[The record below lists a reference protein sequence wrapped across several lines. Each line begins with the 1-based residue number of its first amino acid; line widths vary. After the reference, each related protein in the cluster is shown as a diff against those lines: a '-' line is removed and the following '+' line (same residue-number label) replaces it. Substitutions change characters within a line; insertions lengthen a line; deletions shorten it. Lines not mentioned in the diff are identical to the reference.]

1 MTDALIE
8 EFVRTLKRKGRSPNT
23 LDAYRWALGDWIH
36 FLQVRQVEEPRLWT
50 RQIVEF
56 WQDSLEARLKPKSRS
71 LAATALRVFLAWCG
85 ERGKVQPD
93 LHRFVDQVSVPK
105 RIPRP
110 LPAEDLT
117 ALKEYFRSCPPRGE
131 LVARRDRAL
140 FLFLV
145 GTCARV
151 SEALSLS
158 RTDLLEDGTARVVE
172 KGGHDHILVTPKFAL
187 VAVRDYLSVRTDSH
201 PALWVTHDDRPTRP
215 LTPANVRHIWQR
227 VAEHLGLSSWT
238 THQLRHT
245 GATELLNAGV
255 ALEVIAA
262 QLGHHGLASVQIY
275 AQLRMS
281 RRREAADVLDGSFD
295 VQPEKTEKTVIFRK
309 PRKRSRGSAQ

>member
-8 EFVRTLKRKGRSPNT
+8 EFLRTLRRKGRSVNT
-23 LDAYRWALGDWIH
+23 LDAYRWALGDWIR
-36 FLQVRQVEEPRLWT
+36 FLEARHVAEPKLWT

-56 WQDSLEARLKPKSRS
+56 WQDSLEARLQPKSRS

-145 GTCARV
+145 GSCARV
-151 SEALSLS
+151 SEALSLN
-158 RTDLLEDGTARVVE
+158 RTDLQEDGTARVVE
-172 KGGHDHILVTPKFAL
+172 KGGHDHILLTPKFAL
-187 VAVRDYLSVRTDSH
+187 IAVRDYLAARVDAH
-201 PALWVTHDDRPTRP
+201 PALWVTHDDRPQGARP

-227 VAEHLGLSSWT
+227 VAERLGLSSWT

-281 RRREAADVLDGSFD
+281 RRHEAANVLDSSFD
-295 VQPEKTEKTVIFRK
+295 VQPEKTVRFRK
-309 PRKRSRGSAQ
+309 PPRPKKRSH

>member
-1 MTDALIE
+1 MVD
-8 EFVRTLKRKGRSPNT
+8 EFLRTLKRKGRSPNT
-23 LDAYRWALGDWIH
+23 LDAYRWALGDWIR
-36 FLQVRQVEEPRLWT
+36 FLELRHVAEPRLWT

-56 WQDSLEARLKPKSRS
+56 WQDSLEERLQPKSRS
-71 LAATALRVFLAWCG
+71 LAATALRVFLAWCE

-93 LHRFVDQVSVPK
+93 LHRFVDQVTVPR

-110 LPAEDLT
+110 VPAEDLGL
-117 ALKEYFRSCPPRGE
+117 LKQYFRSCPPRGE
-131 LVARRDRAL
+131 VMARRDRAL
-140 FLFLV
+140 FLFLI

-151 SEALSLS
+151 SEALSVN
-158 RTDLLEDGTARVVE
+158 RTDLQEDGTARVVE

-187 VAVRDYLSVRTDSH
+187 IALRDYLSVRTDSH
-201 PALWVTHDDRPTRP
+201 PALWVTHDVRPTRS
-215 LTPANVRHIWQR
+215 LTPAAVRKIWRR

-281 RRREAADVLDGSFD
+281 RRREAADVLDESFD
-295 VQPEKTEKTVIFRK
+295 VQPEKTVVFRK
-309 PRKRSRGSAQ
+309 PRKRPRGSAR

>member
-1 MTDALIE
+1 MTNDLIE
-8 EFVRTLKRKGRSPNT
+8 DFLRTLRRKGRSANT
-23 LDAYRWALGDWIH
+23 LDAYRWALGDWIR
-36 FLQVRQVEEPRLWT
+36 FLQLRHVDEPSLWT

-56 WQDSLEARLKPKSRS
+56 WQDSLETRLKPKSRS

-110 LPAEDLT
+110 LPAEDLGR
-117 ALKEYFRSCPPRGE
+117 LKEYFRVCPPRTD
-131 LVARRDRAL
+131 LVSRRDRAL

-151 SEALSLS
+151 SEVLSLD
-158 RTDLLEDGTARVVE
+158 REDLLEDGTARVVE
-172 KGGHDHILVTPKFAL
+172 KGGHDHILVTPRFA
-187 VAVRDYLSVRTDSH
+187 VIAVRDYLSARTDVH
-201 PALWVTHDDRPTRP
+201 PALWVTHDERLVRK
-215 LTPANVRHIWQR
+215 LTSANVRHIWHR

-255 ALEVIAA
+255 PLEVIAA

-281 RRREAADVLDGSFD
+281 RRREAADVLDSSFD
-295 VQPEKTEKTVIFRK
+295 VQPEKTVVFRK
-309 PRKRSRGSAQ
+309 PPGARARPKKRSH